1 MITDYN
7 TTKQPVKALRS
18 LSLVWICLNKF
29 LGGNRMKILQI
40 NTVCGIG
47 STGRIVTDIHKML
60 IGQGHESI
68 IAYGRRE
75 SNIIKIIYR
84 LKLGILL

>member
-1 MITDYN
+1 MSTG
-7 TTKQPVKALRS
+7 
-18 LSLVWICLNKF
+18 LS
-29 LGGNRMKILQI
+29 GGNKMKVLQV